1 MVMSSHP
8 VNPMEVSNPLPQNP
22 IPGSPLRVGFYEIE
36 GTIGRGNFAVVKL
49 ARHRITKTEVA
60 IKIIDKTQ
68 LDPSNLAKVYREV
81 EVMKLLNHPNIVKL
95 YQVMETKSMLYLV
108 SEYAPQ
114 GEIFEY
120 IARHGRMSEALAR
133 RKFWQM
139 VLAVE
144 YCHSRRVVHRDL
156 KAENLLLDSN
166 MNIKI
171 ADFGFSNF
179 WSPSSNL
186 NTWCGSPPY
195 AAPEVFEGQQYKGP
209 EIDVWVSNFLPPEL
223 RDPSLTEFRALEW
236 CFTCWCAEPCL
247 STAQPSTHCETEC
260 FQEDSEFH
268 FLCPQNVSP

>member
-1 MVMSSHP
+1 MVMSTSLD
-8 VNPMEVSNPLPQNP
+8 NPMEVSTPHTQNT

-49 ARHRITKTEVA
+49 AKHRITKTEVA

-68 LDPSNLAKVYREV
+68 LDPTNLAKVYREV
-81 EVMKLLNHPNIVKL
+81 EVMKLVSHPNIVKL

-108 SEYAPQ
+108 SEYAPH

-139 VLAVE
+139 VRAVE

-171 ADFGFSNF
+171 ADFGFSNY
-179 WSPSSNL
+179 WSPSSKL
-186 NTWCGSPPY
+186 TTWCGSPPY
-195 AAPEVFEGQQYKGP
+195 AAPEVFEGQQYQGP
-209 EIDVWVSNFLPPEL
+209 EIDVWV
-223 RDPSLTEFRALEW
+223 RIT
-236 CFTCWCAEPCL
+236 
-247 STAQPSTHCETEC
+247 
-260 FQEDSEFH
+260 
-268 FLCPQNVSP
+268 